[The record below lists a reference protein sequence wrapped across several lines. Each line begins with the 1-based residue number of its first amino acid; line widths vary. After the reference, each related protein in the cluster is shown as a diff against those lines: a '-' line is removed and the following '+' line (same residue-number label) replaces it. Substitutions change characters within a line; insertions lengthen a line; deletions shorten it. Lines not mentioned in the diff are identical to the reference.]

1 MDLKYFSLNN
11 QQKQSILIIIN
22 NNVNNATLEKGDIW
36 MGNIYLPKL
45 VSQKYDE
52 AMDYHITM
60 YDNLPY
66 KRDSDFCGIQ
76 QVSLYSG
83 HIIKYYLCLNH
94 EDAYEV
100 GNHDD
105 EIEDILAAVQ
115 GKEAKRAAVP
125 ARKPA
130 KSKREEQGITQEE
143 LLS

>member
-1 MDLKYFSLNN
+1 
-11 QQKQSILIIIN
+11 
-22 NNVNNATLEKGDIW
+22 

-94 EDAYEV
+94 EEAYEV

-105 EIEDILAAVQ
+105 EIEEILAIVQ
-115 GKEAKRAAVP
+115 KDEAKRAAIP
-125 ARKPA
+125 AKKPA
-130 KSKREEQGITQEE
+130 KKSRREEPGITQEQIKT
-143 LLS
+143 LLKDNNTPDASDDNLAPENAVNAFAGVEDW